1 MLHPANPTPAHRSSK
16 ALPQEKDAPV
26 TTNTP
31 TPRAPEH
38 VSYVIQAGRVDAL
51 YIPDPDADP
60 RQVLDTI
67 LDRERWP
74 GVEWIATLVRDGRR

>member
-1 MLHPANPTPAHRSSK
+1 M
-16 ALPQEKDAPV
+16 